1 MALERSCNGVSE
13 TLKKKRKLNIPPIN
27 FVQDRVGSSFPMFVF
42 KVFARPLDKVVL
54 EYALDDL
61 VENIW
66 GYHLVDVCA
75 REVICKWLA
84 RRVRKT
90 GM

>member
-1 MALERSCNGVSE
+1 
-13 TLKKKRKLNIPPIN
+13 
-27 FVQDRVGSSFPMFVF
+27 MFAF

-66 GYHLVDVCA
+66 GYHLVDVCM

>member
-1 MALERSCNGVSE
+1 
-13 TLKKKRKLNIPPIN
+13 
-27 FVQDRVGSSFPMFVF
+27 MFAF

-66 GYHLVDVCA
+66 GYHLVVVCA

-84 RRVRKT
+84 RQVRKT